1 MKSVGEVG
9 EIEAESE
16 VFLVGNGVESCD
28 FPQEALDCLPKD
40 LPWKIPKASSVCSVH
55 VHTLYA

>member
-16 VFLVGNGVESCD
+16 AFLVENEVDFSD

-40 LPWKIPKASSVCSVH
+40 LPWKIPKASSVC
-55 VHTLYA
+55 T